1 MGDERAWHLGDILS
15 VVTGILVAPDGMVA
29 VAALLDFLTGDQLFT
44 HQLPRA
50 GEVCGPWLR
59 ELFPDLAGVD
69 AGEMPAGDVAG
80 WLAGMVARFGERR
93 VVRPLPA
100 RRWERREPIGE
111 LLGMMG
117 R

>member
-15 VVTGILVAPDGMVA
+15 VTTGILVAPGGMAGVHA
-29 VAALLDFLTGDQLFT
+29 FLDYLTGDRLFS

-50 GEVCGPWLR
+50 AVVCAPWLR
-59 ELFPDLAGVD
+59 EQFPDLAGVD
-69 AGEMPAGDVAG
+69 AGEMPAGDVAD

-93 VVRPLPA
+93 AVRPLPA
-100 RRWERREPIGE
+100 GRWGRREPIGE

>member
-1 MGDERAWHLGDILS
+1 MDDERTWHLGDILS
-15 VVTGILVAPDGMVA
+15 VMTGILVAPDGMGA
-29 VAALLDFLTGDQLFT
+29 VAAFLDYLTGDQLFT

-59 ELFPDLAGVD
+59 AQFPDLAGID
-69 AGEMPAGDVAG
+69 PGKMPAGDVAD
-80 WLAGMVARFGERR
+80 WLAALVARFGERR
-93 VVRPLPA
+93 AVRSLPA
-100 RRWERREPIGE
+100 GRWERREPIGG